1 MTGTRTP
8 TRPPLW
14 HVTYRLAGGTRLT
27 AIVNGDT
34 LADALTTVRDLYPGA
49 EPVSAHRWPRTRTA

>member
-1 MTGTRTP
+1 MTRTAP
-8 TRPPLW
+8 LTRPPLW

-34 LADALTTVRDLYPGA
+34 LADALDTVRGLYPGA
-49 EPVSAHRWPRTRTA
+49 DPIAAHRWPRTRTA